1 MTQNSISGGFPFMNN
16 RFQILLISLLILAV
30 NAIGQVIPNA
40 SFEEWNKHDTWGNLP
55 GRYVSFPNRN
65 WTGWYGTNY
74 NDMSYFGVTRETNN
88 PVDGQY
94 YVKMEAKSFSFLGT
108 TYKIPGGIT
117 LSDLYFATGVRIFR
131 EGKPRAGVAFTQR
144 PARIIGYYKYINNTP
159 FSSNYYMSAVLTKW
173 RGTYRDTIAIV
184 ERTNSQPKNDWTEFE
199 LLFEYRSTENPDTLN
214 IVFMTS
220 AVFKESDMNKVIPGT
235 VLEIDNLG
243 LIMTDFFNVD
253 FSPIGGNPCSGGT
266 LIFEANSHNVKANS
280 WEWLIDGVKVGEG
293 SRLIHQFPEVSEPT
307 DFVLTLNGQSR
318 IGSGTKQEIVTIY
331 PPPRIWI
338 EPENPYVCLGAEVTL
353 TARGGVYYSWQN
365 STNYT
370 ENYKVPPD
378 LVNKGIDFTVQGTD
392 INGCTNT
399 ASIRLY
405 NYDLIP
411 ETHIQASFCPG
422 TEYDFYG
429 QKLKTPGEYR
439 YTEKSK
445 KTGCDSVIVL
455 ILTEKQVPTL
465 FITAE
470 KNEVCPGSPVT
481 LTATPGFKSYNWG
494 QSSSS
499 NNILVVSPNVT
510 STYFL
515 TAETENGCPSW
526 ANFTVFVNKTDHTFL
541 SYEICEGDSI
551 KIFGKWENEAGFYSD
566 TLKNIHGCDSLVE
579 ITLSVK
585 PLSSLELTAS
595 YNIVCPGSQAVLTAT
610 PGFDYYDWGAGPIE
624 SNQLTVN
631 PINNTQYTVKAM
643 APNGCISE
651 QNYTVS
657 IHPVYDIWE
666 EVYICPGDS
675 ASIFDNWEKTPGIYE
690 KPFTTVNGCDSI
702 VHVTLKV
709 YDVAFLDLSA
719 TKNVICAGETVTLSA
734 NNAFTDYSWSVPGQ
748 NTNTREVSPSET
760 SIYELTVTD
769 ENHCMATDRLTITV
783 IQSETTEIPVQL
795 CKGDSVLINNKW
807 VKEPGVYTEILQ
819 GSQQCEG
826 TIIYTVTHK
835 STPELL
841 LEADNMRICQGD
853 QVTITATT
861 GWKSYQWNHGNSP
874 GNTITITPEKSGYI
888 TLKAISDNDCLE
900 IDSIYIEVLPVS
912 SDQLFQSICQN
923 DSILIFDKWEKEP
936 GTYEKTFRNVNG
948 CDSTVQVTLH
958 VLPLPLIGLKSDK
971 NNICEGNKVILTAN
985 TGFTNY
991 TWSTGETDV
1000 STIEL
1005 TPAST
1010 KTIHVTVTNSNSCR
1024 ATDSIKVSVLGHE
1037 INNNSIYLCK
1047 GDSILINGHWVN
1059 EEGSYTEII
1068 QNSDG
1073 CSGTIIHNVTINQIP
1088 ELKIATSGDNVCKG
1102 DTARFTA
1109 SPGWKEYSWNGLS
1122 NVGQSYSFVPGFSG
1136 FVTLQAFT
1144 NEGCLRTDSIF
1155 VEVLMPQS
1163 SESKS
1168 LICANDSVLIFDDW
1182 VKTQGIY
1189 SKTYSGSNGCDSL
1202 VTVVIEVLP
1211 LPLNYDLIGDG
1222 TFNDDEE
1229 GKLIVLE
1236 GSQTGID
1243 YKLIKNNE
1251 VIKSVPGT
1259 GSLIEF
1265 GLFGE
1270 GIYHVNAI
1278 NQITQCFST
1287 MGDSIKISKAE
1298 IEIPENFMIYPNP
1311 ATSEVFITTPDEGK
1325 LRIYN
1330 NIGQK
1335 CIEVENFNT
1344 GKLNISSLD
1353 KGLYI
1358 AVLQVYTRFFYTK
1371 MIRL

>member
-1 MTQNSISGGFPFMNN
+1 MTQNSISGGFRLMNN
-16 RFQILLISLLILAV
+16 RFQIILISLLILAV
-30 NAIGQVIPNA
+30 NATGQVIPNA
-40 SFEEWNKHDTWGNLP
+40 SFEEWNNLETWGYLP
-55 GRYVSFPNRN
+55 GRYITFPNRH

-74 NDMSYFGVTRETNN
+74 SDLGYSGVTRESIN
-88 PVDGQY
+88 PVDGLY
-94 YVKMEAKSFSFLGT
+94 YVRMEAKTVSVPIIGT
-108 TYKIPGGIT
+108 LKVPGGIS
-117 LSDLYFATGVRIFR
+117 LSDIYHATGVKFFK

-144 PARIIGYYKYINNTP
+144 PARIIGYYKYININP
-159 FSSNYYMSAVLTKW
+159 SSSYYMSAVLTKW
-173 RGTYRDTIAIV
+173 RGTKRDTIAIAENINNKTV
-184 ERTNSQPKNDWTEFE
+184 TNWTPFE
-199 LLFEYRSTENPDTLN
+199 LLFDYSPIQENPDTLN
-214 IVFMTS
+214 IIFMTS
-220 AVFKESDMNKVIPGT
+220 AVFKESDMDKVIPGT

-338 EPENPYVCLGAEVTL
+338 EPENPEVCPGTTVIL
-353 TARGGVYYSWQN
+353 TAYGGASYYWSNGRTTQELRVTPELAN
-365 STNYT
+365 ITF
-370 ENYKVPPD
+370 EV
-378 LVNKGIDFTVQGTD
+378 LGTD
-392 INGCTNT
+392 IHGCTNT
-399 ASIRLY
+399 ASSRVF
-405 NYDLIP
+405 NYPIIP
-411 ETHIQASFCPG
+411 ETHVSDSFCPG
-422 TEYDFYG
+422 TAYRFYESE
-429 QKLKTPGEYR
+429 LTEPGTYR
-439 YTEKSK
+439 HTAKSRK
-445 KTGCDSVIVL
+445 PPYCDSVIVL
-455 ILTEKQVPTL
+455 TLTKKHVPELT
-465 FITAE
+465 IIADQN
-470 KNEVCPGSPVT
+470 KVCPGSPVI

-515 TAETENGCPSW
+515 TAETENGCVATESY
-526 ANFTVFVNKTDHTFL
+526 TVFVYETSHTVL
-541 SYEICEGDSI
+541 SFEICDGDSI
-551 KIFGKWENEAGFYSD
+551 KICGKWEKKAGFYSD

-610 PGFDYYDWGAGPIE
+610 PGFDYYDWGTGPIE

-719 TKNVICAGETVTLSA
+719 TKHVICAGETVTLSA

-795 CKGDSVLINNKW
+795 CKGDSVLINNNW

-841 LEADNMRICQGD
+841 LEADNMKICQGG

-971 NNICEGNKVILTAN
+971 NNICEGNPVILTAN

-1010 KTIHVTVTNSNSCR
+1010 KTIHITVTNSNSCR

-1047 GDSILINGHWVN
+1047 GDSILINGHWVS

-1136 FVTLQAFT
+1136 FVTLQALT

-1155 VEVLMPQS
+1155 VEVLRPQS

-1182 VKTQGIY
+1182 VKNQGIY

-1211 LPLNYDLIGDG
+1211 LPQKFELIGDG
-1222 TFNDDEE
+1222 TFNDEEE

-1243 YKLIKNNE
+1243 YILLKNNE
-1251 VIKSVPGT
+1251 LIKSVPGT
-1259 GSLIEF
+1259 GTPIEF

-1270 GIYHVNAI
+1270 GIYHVIAR
-1278 NQITQCFST
+1278 NQTSLCYST
-1287 MGDSIKISKAE
+1287 MGDSIQISKAE
-1298 IEIPENFMIYPNP
+1298 IELPENFMIYPNP

-1371 MIRL
+1371 MIKL